1 MPAAAIGKPIA
12 AAVPIAASIGTLHQT
27 MNGTVRNAPPTAAKA
42 ERPLIPAPTAKRPAA
57 PGSVRDGFGLRS
69 RKMLSAAA

>member
-1 MPAAAIGKPIA
+1 
-12 AAVPIAASIGTLHQT
+12 